1 MSIPMVDLKA
11 QYAGLREEIDG
22 AVRRVIENAQFIG
35 GPELEAFE
43 TEMVTYCGTSH
54 AVGVANGTEALQLA
68 LLACGI
74 KPGDEV
80 VTTPFTFIA
89 TAEAITQCGAVPA
102 FVDIDPVTYN
112 IDPSLIEAKITART
126 RCIIPVHLY
135 GHPADMGPIM
145 EIAKKRGLKVIE
157 DCAQALGAAYSF
169 PVIARSPQATRQSKP
184 ESQPFQ
190 KVGTFGDAGCLSFFP
205 SKVLGA
211 YGDGGMVVT
220 GDAEVAD
227 NLKMLR
233 NHGAKQKYYH
243 LVPGF
248 NSRLDGL
255 QAAVLRVKLRRLDEW
270 IERRRR
276 VAALYAKYLDEIPYV
291 TAPSEKPG
299 SRHCYNY
306 YTVRLKA
313 GTDRGALQKG
323 LSAQGVSS
331 MVYYPVSLHL
341 QAVYAA
347 QGGKKGDFPV
357 SEKAQDEV
365 LSLPIYPEMTEEQV
379 KQVAEAVKQATN

>member
-11 QYAGLREEIDG
+11 QYASLKEEIDG

-43 TEMVTYCGTSH
+43 SEIGGYCGTSH

-80 VTTPFTFIA
+80 ITTPFTFIA
-89 TAEAITQCGAVPA
+89 TAEAITQCGAAPVFA
-102 FVDIDPVTYN
+102 DIDPVTYN
-112 IDPSLIEAKITART
+112 IDPSLIEAKITPRT
-126 RCIIPVHLY
+126 RCIMLVHLY
-135 GHPADMGPIM
+135 GHPADMDPIM

-157 DCAQALGAAYSF
+157 DCAQALGAAYSG
-169 PVIARSPQATRQSKP
+169 A
-184 ESQPFQ
+184 
-190 KVGTFGDAGCLSFFP
+190 KVGSIGDAGCLSFFP

-220 GDAEVAD
+220 NDAGVAE
-227 NLKMLR
+227 NLRMLR

-255 QAAVLRVKLRRLDEW
+255 QAAVLRVKLRRLDDW
-270 IERRRR
+270 IAQRRR
-276 VAALYAKYLDEIPYV
+276 VAALYAKYLGEIPYV
-291 TAPSEKPG
+291 TAPHEKTG

-313 GTDRGALQKG
+313 GTDRGALQKS
-323 LSAQGVSS
+323 LSEKGVSS

-347 QGGKKGDFPV
+347 QGGVKGDFPV

-379 KQVAEAVKQATN
+379 RQVAEAVGSSQ